1 MRRIT
6 ESRRAYS
13 LLQREQTKERQ
24 KALNHKKE
32 VKKLQ
37 RNAEKE
43 RQEKEKAV
51 NEVFLS
57 SKISH
62 SINTKLKYNAEP

>member
-57 SKISH
+57 SSKISH
-62 SINTKLKYNAEP
+62 SINT